1 MGVDSTQRLV
11 ANALFQPI
19 YANSMVNSIQTAV
32 TNSTKTEEVLPP
44 EVAVSVARNA
54 IAKPASGNVR
64 VQSLMVTP
72 REQATRSSFTFSGAA
87 PKRCLLVTVKM
98 NTSNRVKVNIN
109 SSFCP
114 HHICTCKLTSEPTY
128 IIPPINSLLAEH
140 SVVATHCI
148 YASKSRAY
156 RPNQRLLV
164 GDRRTT
170 TLDG

>member
-32 TNSTKTEEVLPP
+32 ANSTKSEEVLPP

-54 IAKPASGNVR
+54 IVKPASGNVR

-114 HHICTCKLTSEPTY
+114 HHITSH
-128 IIPPINSLLAEH
+128 LHLQAH
-140 SVVATHCI
+140 F
-148 YASKSRAY
+148 RAY
-156 RPNQRLLV
+156 IHYS
-164 GDRRTT
+164 TY
-170 TLDG
+170 